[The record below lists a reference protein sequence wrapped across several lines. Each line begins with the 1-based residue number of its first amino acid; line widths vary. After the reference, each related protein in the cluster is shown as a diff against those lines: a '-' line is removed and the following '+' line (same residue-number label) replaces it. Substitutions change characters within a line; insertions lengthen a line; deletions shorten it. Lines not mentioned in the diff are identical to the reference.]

1 MRLTG
6 QSSQNCPEYCPSAV
20 SWHLHLPHSQVPW
33 PEHNWFKNSPHG
45 VMQVS
50 LEALHSH
57 AVYPKTWTIRWIGL
71 RFFNLSW
78 KICLYDFLTFSKIY
92 LDCPILNCKHIFR
105 IGTPHDLLQN
115 RALHCSGHTK
125 SCRIRNNRQ
134 IQPTNNKYI
143 EYGWK
148 CSNSH
153 IL

>member
-1 MRLTG
+1 MKNHFGMDWSFSFVMKMYSNLISCFLRL
-6 QSSQNCPEYCPSAV
+6 
-20 SWHLHLPHSQVPW
+20 
-33 PEHNWFKNSPHG
+33 
-45 VMQVS
+45 
-50 LEALHSH
+50 
-57 AVYPKTWTIRWIGL
+57 
-71 RFFNLSW
+71 
-78 KICLYDFLTFSKIY
+78 SKMY

-153 IL
+153 IIRICSTSRIMMGVLPLVDFPLDNIHIFHICNPRGCCIEW

>member
-1 MRLTG
+1 M
-6 QSSQNCPEYCPSAV
+6 
-20 SWHLHLPHSQVPW
+20 W
-33 PEHNWFKNSPHG
+33 
-45 VMQVS
+45 
-50 LEALHSH
+50 
-57 AVYPKTWTIRWIGL
+57 KTWNGISYFLHAYLKSRQLDIL
-71 RFFNLSW
+71 VL
-78 KICLYDFLTFSKIY
+78 ICLYDFLTFSKIY

-153 IL
+153 IRIIRICSTTSRIMMGVLPLVDFPLDNIHIFQICNRRGCYKV

>member
-1 MRLTG
+1 ME
-6 QSSQNCPEYCPSAV
+6 NH
-20 SWHLHLPHSQVPW
+20 W
-33 PEHNWFKNSPHG
+33 N
-45 VMQVS
+45 
-50 LEALHSH
+50 
-57 AVYPKTWTIRWIGL
+57 GL
-71 RFFNLSW
+71 SFNLFW
-78 KICLYDFLTFSKIY
+78 KCLNDFLTFSKIY

-153 IL
+153 IIRICSTTSRIMMGVLPLVDFPLDNIHIFHICNPRGCCIEW